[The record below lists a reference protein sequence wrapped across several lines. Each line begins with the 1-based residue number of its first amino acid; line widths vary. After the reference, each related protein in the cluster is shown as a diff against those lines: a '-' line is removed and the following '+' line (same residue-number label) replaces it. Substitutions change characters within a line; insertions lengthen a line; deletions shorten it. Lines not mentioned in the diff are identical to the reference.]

1 MVELIDRYNETIIA
15 KNAIEIEKRDNKV
28 SIEKQFAKIKTMT
41 SDLSETNEKIAL
53 YEDNKEAIQNI
64 ENLISSRNEVAEMI
78 EANKRDIEAF
88 EEGLSTH
95 NRTIGSLEQKVET
108 LKDKK
113 QELLDIRAEFAAYDL
128 FMRCMHSNG
137 IAYDIIKRR
146 LPVINE
152 EIAKTISNIV
162 DFEVFFQ
169 ESGNK
174 LDVLIKH
181 PNYEARP
188 IEMGSGA
195 EKTLASMGIRLALLS
210 VSSLPK
216 GNIFILDEPGTA
228 LDAENMEGFIRMLD
242 LVKTYFKTVI
252 LISHLDS
259 LKDIVDMEIS
269 IDKNNGYARINQ

>member
-1 MVELIDRYNETIIA
+1 M
-15 KNAIEIEKRDNKV
+15 
-28 SIEKQFAKIKTMT
+28 
-41 SDLSETNEKIAL
+41 
-53 YEDNKEAIQNI
+53 
-64 ENLISSRNEVAEMI
+64 
-78 EANKRDIEAF
+78 
-88 EEGLSTH
+88 
-95 NRTIGSLEQKVET
+95 EQKVED
-108 LKDKK
+108 LLEKK
-113 QELLDIRAEFAAYDL
+113 QDLIDIRAEFAAYDL

-169 ESGNK
+169 EDGNK

-181 PNYEARP
+181 LTTKPDQLRWDQALR
-188 IEMGSGA
+188 
-195 EKTLASMGIRLALLS
+195 KRLLQWAFVWLYYQCLRYQ
-210 VSSLPK
+210 K

-228 LDAENMEGFIRMLD
+228 LDAENMEGFVRMLD

-259 LKDIVDMEIS
+259 LKDIVDMEIT
-269 IDKNNGYARINQ
+269 IDKKDGYALISQ